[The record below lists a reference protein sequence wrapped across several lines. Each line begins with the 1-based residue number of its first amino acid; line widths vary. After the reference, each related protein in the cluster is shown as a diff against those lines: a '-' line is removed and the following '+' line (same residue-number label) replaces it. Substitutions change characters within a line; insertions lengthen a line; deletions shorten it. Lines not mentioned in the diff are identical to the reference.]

1 MGRPSSRRPPDAT
14 MSSESPNIARTALL
28 KHLDRVYEMARVLA
42 PTEKR
47 ASKLVEATYRRA
59 AQSAPPDSSEV
70 RPWLLR
76 LLLQT
81 YATRRSDAATTSSVS
96 TMRRPA
102 DLLQDFRFQ
111 AAEDAL
117 QRALPVAFAL
127 QPARKQ
133 LVLTLC
139 DIVSL
144 ELPEA
149 AAVLDTDPQTL
160 DDELSAARHALWT
173 TARRELTQGERELIA
188 EELAD
193 DALQDALSR
202 VVAPHLGP
210 LPPTLRPSVSTIIEQ
225 PTSTPEAPD
234 DVPDGANASPS
245 SPPFESPPSEP
256 DESERA
262 HYVRRTGFALLII
275 LVTGLAGYLLTTYL
289 TPSSSPASTDLI
301 QLSAQQADAV
311 EPGLQTR
318 NPAEAELFVEEQL
331 GRQIAIPRID
341 SAMLRGVSIVE
352 MDGGVRVPAFIFAD
366 ATSDH
371 RITTYA
377 YTYAVIDRFGERVQ
391 LAQDVR
397 QELQEEQQIN
407 LHSSGESGVLVW
419 RVRDDI
425 YVAVTKADP
434 RRVRTRIGPSS

>member
-1 MGRPSSRRPPDAT
+1 MP
-14 MSSESPNIARTALL
+14 SESTHIARTALL

-42 PTEKR
+42 PNEKR

-59 AQSAPPDSSEV
+59 AQSPAPDDVDV

-81 YATRRSDAATTSSVS
+81 YATQRSDAATTSSVS

-127 QPARKQ
+127 QSAREQ
-133 LVLTLC
+133 LVLTLR
-139 DIVSL
+139 DIVGL
-144 ELPEA
+144 ELREA
-149 AAVLDTDPQTL
+149 AAVLDTDSGAL
-160 DDELSAARHALWT
+160 DDEIGAARNALWT
-173 TARRELTQGERELIA
+173 AARQELTKGERELIA
-188 EELAD
+188 EELTD
-193 DALQDALSR
+193 TALQDALSR

-210 LPPTLRPSVSTIIEQ
+210 LPPTLRPSVSAIIEK
-225 PTSTPEAPD
+225 
-234 DVPDGANASPS
+234 
-245 SPPFESPPSEP
+245 PPSEAEMADDNAP
-256 DESERA
+256 EDVDTPPPGAPFEPQRA
-262 HYVRRTGFALLII
+262 NNSGSQFGPQIRRASLTLLII
-275 LVTGLAGYLLTTYL
+275 LLTGLAGYFF
-289 TPSSSPASTDLI
+289 SSSLTSPSTPVPTDLI

-311 EPGLQTR
+311 QPGLETR
-318 NPAEAELFVEEQL
+318 DPAEAEQFVEEQL
-331 GRQIAIPRID
+331 GRRIAIPRID
-341 SAMLRGVSIVE
+341 SAMLQGVSIVE
-352 MDGGVRVPAFIFAD
+352 MDGDVRVPALLFAD
-366 ATSDH
+366 AMSDH

-377 YTYAVIDRFGERVQ
+377 YTYAVIDRFGDQIQ

-407 LHSSGESGVLVW
+407 LHTSGDSGVLVW

-434 RRVRTRIGPSS
+434 RHVRTRIGRSS

>member
-1 MGRPSSRRPPDAT
+1 
-14 MSSESPNIARTALL
+14 MSSEPSKAPRTTLL

-59 AQSAPPDSSEV
+59 TQSTAPASSEM
-70 RPWLLR
+70 RSWLLR

-111 AAEDAL
+111 TAEDAL
-117 QRALPVAFAL
+117 QRAVPVAFAL
-127 QPARKQ
+127 QSPREQ

-139 DIVSL
+139 DIVGL
-144 ELPEA
+144 ELDEA
-149 AAVLDTDPQTL
+149 AAVLDTNPNTL
-160 DDELSAARHALWT
+160 NDERESARDALWT
-173 TARRELTQGERELIA
+173 AARRELTKGEQELVK
-188 EELAD
+188 EELSD
-193 DALQDALSR
+193 GALQDALSR

-210 LPPTLRPSVSTIIEQ
+210 LPPTLRPSVSAIVDQ
-225 PTSTPEAPD
+225 PTSEAPSPD
-234 DVPDGANASPS
+234 DDASDDFEA
-245 SPPFESPPSEP
+245 PPPASASEP
-256 DESERA
+256 AASDETNSRLGPRL
-262 HYVRRTGFALLII
+262 RRMSVALLII
-275 LVTGLAGYLLTTYL
+275 LVTGLTGYLLSSYL
-289 TPSSSPASTDLI
+289 TPSSSPSSTDLI
-301 QLSAQQADAV
+301 QLSVQQTNAV
-311 EPGLQTR
+311 QPGLETR
-318 NPAEAELFVEEQL
+318 DPAEAAQFVEEQL
-331 GRQIAIPRID
+331 GRRIAIPRID

-352 MDGGVRVPAFIFAD
+352 MDEGVRVPAFIFLD
-366 ATSDH
+366 HTSNQ

-377 YTYAVIDRFGERVQ
+377 YTYAVIDRFGDRVQ
-391 LAQDVR
+391 LTQDVR
-397 QELQEEQQIN
+397 QELQDEQQVN

-434 RRVRTRIGPSS
+434 RRVRTRIGPLS